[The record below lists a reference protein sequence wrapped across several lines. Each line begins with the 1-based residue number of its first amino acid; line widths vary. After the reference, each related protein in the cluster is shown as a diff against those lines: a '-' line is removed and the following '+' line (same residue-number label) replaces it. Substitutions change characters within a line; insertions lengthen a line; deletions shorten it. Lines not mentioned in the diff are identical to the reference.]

1 MSGADLL
8 TKVLELE
15 HHAHQLM
22 RQYSLDAWM
31 GLNLTVPQLKS
42 LFFIANHRDT
52 SPGKLA
58 VALGVTP
65 ANVTGIID
73 RLVEQGLVLRKENPN
88 DRRALVLRVTEKGEA
103 LLANL
108 RERRTTRMLEI
119 LSHMSAED
127 LSYLARGLAS
137 LVEIAEIM
145 DREKWQNNQQSK

>member
-8 TKVLELE
+8 AKVLELE
-15 HHAHQLM
+15 HRSHQLM

-42 LFFIANHRDT
+42 LFFIANHQDT

-73 RLVEQGLVLRKENPN
+73 RLVEQGLVFRKENPN
-88 DRRALVLRVTEKGEA
+88 DRRALALRVTEKGEA

-108 RERRTTRMLEI
+108 RERRTNRMLEI
-119 LSHMSAED
+119 LSRMSAEE
-127 LSYLARGLAS
+127 LSCLARGLAS

-145 DREKWQNNQQSK
+145 DREKWQNNQQLK